1 MTEAELQ
8 AQLDAV
14 YNLRCQVDAL
24 RLRHEEEKALAIPP
38 DVLLLLR
45 TIDARYDVQ
54 HEEAQAQLAA
64 AEAAVKLAVTQY
76 GNTVKT
82 QHLQAVYMKGR
93 VTWNP
98 EALDGYALAHPELYA
113 FRTEKDPTV
122 QLRTVK

>member
-1 MTEAELQ
+1 MTEAELK
-8 AQLDAV
+8 AQLAAIYD
-14 YNLRCQVDAL
+14 LRCKTDAL
-24 RLRHEEEKALAIPP
+24 RLRQEEEKALVIPAEMLTLLRSIDAEY
-38 DVLLLLR
+38 DVLH
-45 TIDARYDVQ
+45 A
-54 HEEAQAQLAA
+54 EAQAQLAA

-82 QHLQAVYMKGR
+82 PHLQAVYVKGR

-113 FRTEKDPTV
+113 FRTEKEPTV